1 MHITI
6 SRSILDTLPNF
17 NIIALLFDVE
27 AKETSTDI
35 KELIKTYQE
44 QVKEEYSSLEEV
56 LNIPLIKKAR
66 DGYKRLGKD
75 PSRYRLA
82 CESLLR
88 RIVKGNDLYV
98 INNLVDIGNLLSIDF
113 KRSTAV
119 LDYDK
124 IQGDVVVRLGK
135 SSDIY
140 EGIGRGII
148 NVENIPVYVDDIS
161 PFGST
166 TSDTMRT
173 SVTLN
178 TKKVL
183 FFIVCFDDDN
193 HEKEIEKSIKYY
205 ERYADA
211 KNVEI
216 INVEKEKWLK
226 IQIS

>member
-6 SRSILDTLPNF
+6 SKSILDTLPDF
-17 NIIALLFDVE
+17 NIVALSFDASVFL
-27 AKETSTDI
+27 TTPDI
-35 KELIKTYQE
+35 KELINTYQE
-44 QVKEEYSSLEEV
+44 RVKEEYSSLEEV

-66 DGYKRLGKD
+66 DGYKLLGKD

-88 RIVKGNDLYV
+88 RIVKGNDLYI
-98 INNLVDIGNLLSIDF
+98 INNLVDIGNILSIDF

-124 IQGDVVVRLGK
+124 IQGDIIIRKGK
-135 SSDIY
+135 STDIY

-148 NVENIPVYVDDIS
+148 NVENIPVYEDDIS

-173 SVTLN
+173 SVTLD

-183 FFIVCFDDDN
+183 FFIVCFDNNN
-193 HEKEIEKSIKYY
+193 HDYEIDKAIELYTKYGNAKNIEIIKTEKEI
-205 ERYADA
+205 
-211 KNVEI
+211 
-216 INVEKEKWLK
+216 WTK

>member
-1 MHITI
+1 MRITI
-6 SRSILDTLPNF
+6 DRSITDTLPEF
-17 NIIALLFDVE
+17 NIIAILMDVN
-27 AKETSTDI
+27 AKETPDDI
-35 KELIKTYQE
+35 KELINKYQE
-44 QVKEEYSSLEEV
+44 IIKGEYSSLEDV

-66 DGYKRLGKD
+66 DGYKKLGKD

-88 RIVKGNDLYV
+88 RIVKGNDLYI
-98 INNLVDIGNLLSIDF
+98 INNLVDIGNILSIDF

-124 IQGDVVVRLGK
+124 IKGDIRIRRGEVTDV
-135 SSDIY
+135 Y

-166 TSDTMRT
+166 TSDTLRT
-173 SVTLN
+173 SVSLN

-183 FFIVCFDDDN
+183 FFIVCFDDGN
-193 HEKEIEKSIKYY
+193 HDDEIDKAIKYY
-205 ERYADA
+205 EKYAEA
-211 KNVEI
+211 KNIEI
-216 INVEKEKWLK
+216 INVEKEK
-226 IQIS
+226 

>member
-1 MHITI
+1 MKITI
-6 SRSILDTLPNF
+6 QKSIYDTLPEF
-17 NIIALLFDVE
+17 NIVALLMDVE
-27 AKETSTDI
+27 VKETTDDI
-35 KELIKTYQE
+35 KELIKQYQE
-44 QVKEEYSSLEEV
+44 STKEEYSSLEDV

-66 DGYKRLGKD
+66 DSYKKLGKD

-88 RIVKGNDLYV
+88 RIVKGNDLYI

-124 IQGDVVVRLGK
+124 IKGDIKIRRGLA
-135 SSDIY
+135 SDVY

-148 NVENIPVYVDDIS
+148 NIENIPVYVDDVS

-173 SVTLN
+173 SVSMD
-178 TKKVL
+178 TKKML
-183 FFIVCFDDDN
+183 LFIVCFDEGN
-193 HEKEIEKSIKYY
+193 HEYETNKAIELYQKYSN
-205 ERYADA
+205 A
-211 KNVEI
+211 KNIEI
-216 INVEKEKWLK
+216 INVEKEV
-226 IQIS
+226 

>member
-1 MHITI
+1 MKITI
-6 SRSILDTLPNF
+6 QKSIYDTLPEF
-17 NIIALLFDVE
+17 NIVALLMDVE
-27 AKETSTDI
+27 VKETTDDI
-35 KELIKTYQE
+35 KELIKQYQE
-44 QVKEEYSSLEEV
+44 STKEEYSSLEDV

-66 DGYKRLGKD
+66 DSYKKLGKD

-88 RIVKGNDLYV
+88 RIVKGNDLYI

-124 IQGDVVVRLGK
+124 IKGDIKIRRGLA
-135 SSDIY
+135 SDVY

-148 NVENIPVYVDDIS
+148 NIENIPVYVDDVS

-173 SVTLN
+173 SVSMD
-178 TKKVL
+178 TKKML
-183 FFIVCFDDDN
+183 LFIVCFDEGN
-193 HEKEIEKSIKYY
+193 HEYETNKAIELYQKY
-205 ERYADA
+205 ANA
-211 KNVEI
+211 KNIEI
-216 INVEKEKWLK
+216 INVEKEV
-226 IQIS
+226 

>member
-1 MHITI
+1 MRITI
-6 SRSILDTLPNF
+6 DRSITDTLPEF
-17 NIIALLFDVE
+17 NIIAILMDVN
-27 AKETSTDI
+27 AKETTDDI
-35 KELIKTYQE
+35 KELINKYQE
-44 QVKEEYSSLEEV
+44 IIKGEYSSLEDV

-66 DGYKRLGKD
+66 DGYKKLGKD

-88 RIVKGNDLYV
+88 RIVKGNDLYI
-98 INNLVDIGNLLSIDF
+98 INNLVDIGNILSIDF

-124 IQGDVVVRLGK
+124 IKGDIRIRRGEVTDV
-135 SSDIY
+135 Y

-166 TSDTMRT
+166 TSDTLRT
-173 SVTLN
+173 SVSLN

-183 FFIVCFDDDN
+183 FFIVCFDDGN
-193 HEKEIEKSIKYY
+193 HDDEIDKAIKYY
-205 ERYADA
+205 EKYAEA
-211 KNVEI
+211 KNIEI
-216 INVEKEKWLK
+216 INVEKEK
-226 IQIS
+226 

>member
-1 MHITI
+1 MKITI
-6 SRSILDTLPNF
+6 QKSIYDTLPEF
-17 NIIALLFDVE
+17 NIVALLMDVE
-27 AKETSTDI
+27 VKETTDDI
-35 KELIKTYQE
+35 KELIKQYQE
-44 QVKEEYSSLEEV
+44 NTKEEYSSLEDV

-66 DGYKRLGKD
+66 DSYKKLGKD

-88 RIVKGNDLYV
+88 RIVKGNDLYI

-124 IQGDVVVRLGK
+124 IKGDIKIRRGLV
-135 SSDIY
+135 SDVY

-148 NVENIPVYVDDIS
+148 NIENIPVYVDDAS

-173 SVTLN
+173 SVSMN
-178 TKKVL
+178 TKKML
-183 FFIVCFDDDN
+183 LFIVCFDEGN
-193 HEKEIEKSIKYY
+193 HEYETNKAIELYQKY
-205 ERYADA
+205 ANA
-211 KNVEI
+211 KNIEI
-216 INVEKEKWLK
+216 INVEKEV
-226 IQIS
+226 